1 METIKITAQ
10 GFVGEPTLK
19 KKEKCEKCSII
30 TLEELEALFS
40 KNIAQIETI
49 ISVYNKYAPKFLGAN
64 KGRIRFKPRG

>member
-30 TLEELEALFS
+30 TLEELEALFLS
-40 KNIAQIETI
+40 TTSMLQN
-49 ISVYNKYAPKFLGAN
+49 FM
-64 KGRIRFKPRG
+64 